1 VDSQQPSEEQSTL
14 YEVTVIHSTNMSP
27 ANISAD
33 DATDDSLDFGDML
46 DQATFDQVLEMD
58 DDDEDRDFSK
68 GIVFGFFEQAEAT
81 FVKMDQ
87 AIASKDLAELSALG
101 HFLKGSSATLGL
113 TKVKDACERIQH
125 HGANKDESGT
135 LEEPDDEK
143 CLKLIQQALTEAKT
157 DYEEVSALLKKFY
170 GES

>member
-1 VDSQQPSEEQSTL
+1 MDQQALEERSRVYEVQVTQPSIMSR
-14 YEVTVIHSTNMSP
+14 TNT
-27 ANISAD
+27 SAD

-58 DDDEDRDFSK
+58 EEDEDRDFSK

-81 FVKMDQ
+81 FEKMDE
-87 AIASKDLAELSALG
+87 AIAKKDLAELSSLG

-125 HGANKDESGT
+125 HGSHKDETGT
-135 LEEPDDEK
+135 GEEPDDDK
-143 CLKLIQQALTEAKT
+143 CLSLIKQAFTEVKA

-170 GES
+170 GE